1 MRFLRPEVGIWVAA
15 AIAAIALVK
24 WRVTW
29 RYAASTRV
37 RVLRGS
43 AYRASLVRRLPFAI
57 LAIAAAFTGL
67 AMMEPVIPYSQS
79 TVESKGLDII
89 VLLDLSSSMQE
100 PMDTKLAEAQLTA
113 LRPLSG
119 PPPKTRLDS
128 VKDAVKAFVRS
139 RRDDRLGLVVFSDN
153 PYVVSPLTFDHDYLL
168 HYVDM
173 IDSHILEGEGQTA
186 IGDGLA
192 LSNYVLAK
200 QATADSR
207 GHQVIVLFTDG
218 ENNRGREPMDVLKES
233 KAADIRVHIIGV
245 DIEQEIQQ
253 KPAVQALIKA
263 IQQNGGRY
271 FSASSEKDLVAASQ
285 EIDRIEKGRLVGN
298 VYVRDVP
305 VYQWFAVPALVAL
318 MAAFGARSIPY
329 FMNQT

>member
-1 MRFLRPEVGIWVAA
+1 MRFLAPEMGVWVAA
-15 AIAAIALVK
+15 AVAIVAVIK
-24 WRVTW
+24 WRVSW
-29 RYAASTRV
+29 RFQATTQTRYL
-37 RVLRGS
+37 RVS
-43 AYRASLVRRLPFAI
+43 AYRASLMRRLPFAI
-57 LAIAAAFTGL
+57 LALAAALIGL

-79 TVESKGLDII
+79 TIESKGLDIMI
-89 VLLDLSSSMQE
+89 LLDLSSSMQE
-100 PMDTKLAEAQLTA
+100 AMDTKAAESQMMKLGGPQL
-113 LRPLSG
+113 
-119 PPPKTRLDS
+119 KTRLDS

-139 RRDDRLGLVVFSDN
+139 RRDDRIGLVVFSDN

-192 LSNYVLAK
+192 LSDYVLAR
-200 QATADSR
+200 QANSDSR

-218 ENNRGREPMDVLKES
+218 ENNRGREPLDVLKEA

-253 KPAVQALIKA
+253 KPAVQALIKG

-271 FSASSEKDLVAASQ
+271 FSAQSERDLVAASQ
-285 EIDRIEKGRLVGN
+285 EIDRIEKGRLVSN

-305 VYQWFAVPALVAL
+305 VYQWFAVPALIAL
-318 MAAFGARSIPY
+318 IAAFGVRSIPY
-329 FMNQT
+329 FVNQT

>member
-1 MRFLRPEVGIWVAA
+1 MRFLQPEVGIWVAVA
-15 AIAAIALVK
+15 VVALLILK
-24 WRVTW
+24 WRISW
-29 RYAASTRV
+29 RFAASTQV
-37 RVLRGS
+37 RFLRG
-43 AYRASLVRRLPFAI
+43 AGHRASILRRLPFAI
-57 LAIAAAFTGL
+57 LAIAAACTGL

-89 VLLDLSSSMQE
+89 ILLDLSSSMQE
-100 PMDTKLAEAQLTA
+100 AMDTKAAEAQTLT
-113 LRPLSG
+113 LGG
-119 PPPKTRLDS
+119 PQLKTRMDA

-139 RRDDRLGLVVFSDN
+139 RRDDRIGLVVFSDN

-200 QATADSR
+200 QANSDSR
-207 GHQVIVLFTDG
+207 GHQVVVLFTDG
-218 ENNRGREPMDVLKES
+218 ENNRGREPVDVLKES

-245 DIEQEIQQ
+245 DIEEEIRQ
-253 KPAVQALIKA
+253 KPAVQALIAA
-263 IQQNGGRY
+263 IKQNGGRY
-271 FSASSEKDLVAASQ
+271 FSANSERDLNAASQ
-285 EIDRIEKGRLVGN
+285 EIDRIEKGRLVSN

-305 VYQWFAVPALVAL
+305 VYQWFAIPGLIALI
-318 MAAFGARSIPY
+318 AAFGVRTIPY
-329 FMNQT
+329 FVNQT